1 MKLYPVDAFG
11 RVWNRERI
19 CWFTCHGFYPDWCI
33 FSGAKLLQRFKYAFI
48 ILCRVLLLLIIHNTR
63 HASDV
68 LHQSLH
74 IYKGGFS
81 SSRLLRSL
89 LSDIGYTAVVLHEID
104 EKTFCRNFSHISR
117 ISLKKERKQFASRIE
132 TKKLRAINKT
142 KSRSFFFII
151 NSDFFLSI
159 QFAYENSNIVIYI
172 FLGWDYLN

>member
-48 ILCRVLLLLIIHNTR
+48 IWCRVLLLLIIHNTR

-74 IYKGGFS
+74 IYKGGGFS
-81 SSRLLRSL
+81 LLRSL

-117 ISLKKERKQFASRIE
+117 ISLKKERKQFSSRTE
-132 TKKLRAINKT
+132 TRKLRAINKT
-142 KSRSFFFII
+142 NVAFIFFY
-151 NSDFFLSI
+151 N
-159 QFAYENSNIVIYI
+159 
-172 FLGWDYLN
+172 